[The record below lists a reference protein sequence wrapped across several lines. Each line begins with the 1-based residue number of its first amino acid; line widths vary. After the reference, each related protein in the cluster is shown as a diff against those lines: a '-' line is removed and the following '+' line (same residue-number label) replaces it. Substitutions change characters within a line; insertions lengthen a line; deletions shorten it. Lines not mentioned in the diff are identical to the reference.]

1 MQKITVCGLAYKIE
15 GGVRKIFLA
24 RRAATKKFLP
34 NKFELVGG
42 HVELEDKSLEAAL
55 KREVREELGAEIVV
69 ENLAGEFLYFN
80 NAQNSQSIEVI
91 YWMRFVDESKIKIN
105 PEDHSEFVWVSEEE
119 MDKLIEDKNDLEYVA
134 IKKAFGPIIKGPASE
149 ARRGDL

>member
-15 GGVRKIFLA
+15 GEVRKIFLA

-42 HVELEDKSLEAAL
+42 HVELEDKSLEEAL
-55 KREVREELGAEIVV
+55 KREVVEELGAEIVV

-80 NAQNSQSIEVI
+80 DAQNSQSIEVI
-91 YWMRFVDESKIKIN
+91 YWMRFVDETQVKLN
-105 PEDHSEFVWVSEEE
+105 PEDHCEAVWVSEEE
-119 MDKLIEDKNDLEYVA
+119 MDGLIEDKNDLEYVA
-134 IKKAFGPIIKGPASE
+134 IKKAFAGLE
-149 ARRGDL
+149 

>member
-1 MQKITVCGLAYKIE
+1 MQKITVCGLGYKVEE
-15 GGVRKIFLA
+15 GTRKIFLA

-42 HVELEDKSLEAAL
+42 HVEMEDTSLEEAL
-55 KREVREELGAEIVV
+55 KREVKEELGGEIVV

-80 NAQNSQSIEVI
+80 DTQNSQSIEVI
-91 YWMRFVDESKIKIN
+91 YWMKFTDEAKVKLN

-119 MDKLIEDKNDLEYVA
+119 MDKLIEGKNDLEYMA
-134 IKKAFGPIIKGPASE
+134 IKKAFAGL
-149 ARRGDL
+149 R